1 MTVICSCPLLAINPA
16 AAMMRGLAVMHFP
29 SFLPSFLALLAAS
42 LFPLHR
48 HVRRREEKNPAGNR
62 KIIRYVNT
70 STLRTLTNNS
80 PPQAPSTATHIM
92 PPTIHINLLTRLQE
106 AIQEEGVVGLQAVEV
121 VDEAE
126 GVLTPLI

>member
-1 MTVICSCPLLAINPA
+1 
-16 AAMMRGLAVMHFP
+16 
-29 SFLPSFLALLAAS
+29 
-42 LFPLHR
+42 
-48 HVRRREEKNPAGNR
+48 
-62 KIIRYVNT
+62 
-70 STLRTLTNNS
+70 
-80 PPQAPSTATHIM
+80 M